1 MKKVAPAS
9 GRLGVLLPGMGSVA
23 TTFMAGVEMVRKGWE
38 VPIGSV
44 TQLGLMRWGKAA
56 KQQKIRDLIPLANL
70 SDLIFA
76 GWDVFPDDCYTAA
89 LKARVLN
96 ETHLESVKEFLQ
108 GIQPMA
114 AVFDPAYV
122 PKLRGGTNIKSEKNK
137 MDLAQGLINDIE
149 RFRIERGVERMV
161 MIWCGSTEVFI
172 EKAKVHRGIQ
182 EFETGLQRNDLAIAP
197 SMVYAYAALKCDVPF
212 VNATPNLCADI
223 PALLQL
229 AEAKRIPVAGKDL
242 KTGQSFVKSVLASG
256 LTARLLGLRG
266 WFSTN
271 ILGNRDGEV
280 LDHPMSFETKQA
292 TKLAVLNVQPE
303 LYPELFGDFHHLVSV
318 SYYPP
323 RGDNKE
329 SWDSIDITG
338 WLNYSMQIK
347 VNFLCRDSILA
358 APLVLDLALLID
370 LAQRAGMRGIQDWLS
385 VYFKSPMCV
394 LGFEPENDLF
404 AQRMRL
410 DDMLRLLMK
419 KAGYEAA
426 QT

>member
-9 GRLGVLLPGMGSVA
+9 GQLGVLLPGMGSVA

-122 PKLRGGTNIKSEKNK
+122 PKLRGGTNIKSETNK

-182 EFETGLQRNDLAIAP
+182 EFEAGLQRNDLAIAP

-256 LTARLLGLRG
+256 LKARLLGLTG

-280 LDHPMSFETKQA
+280 LDHPMSFKTKQA
-292 TKLAVLNVQPE
+292 SKLSVLNHIVQPE
-303 LYPELFGDFHHLVSV
+303 LYPELFRDFHHLVSV

-347 VNFLCRDSILA
+347 VDFLCRDSILA
-358 APLVLDLALLID
+358 APLILDLALFID
-370 LAQRAGMRGIQDWLS
+370 LAKRAGMKGIQDWLS
-385 VYFKSPMCV
+385 FYFKSPMWAPAV
-394 LGFEPENDLF
+394 KLDNDLF
-404 AQRMRL
+404 NQLAKMNRTLRRL
-410 DDMLRLLMK
+410 VH
-419 KAGYEAA
+419 
-426 QT
+426 